1 MRVENIVMRQEIR
14 QMLNEVGINKD
25 TLRDM
30 TKEVLREEIGKQ
42 IKKVGNIGDMV
53 TLMVRNKVSD
63 RMPYD
68 FNHLLREVI
77 KEEIRNLMDV
87 KVDVSATVKPKES

>member
-42 IKKVGNIGDMV
+42 VKKVGNIDDMV

-63 RMPYD
+63 RIPYD
-68 FNHLLREVI
+68 FNYLLKEVI

-87 KVDVSATVKPKES
+87 KVDVAATVIPKDN